1 MQDIRPPSPLWWP
14 YTRCPIRII
23 LSLSFLSV
31 SLRWPTR
38 LRDLSLPP
46 HVPHVPHLPHVHRC
60 RSSLW
65 TLGTGTVSCRAFRWR
80 GFLGVEPPLKTC
92 VYTIVYIYMCVYIY
106 NHIHMK
112 HSETTNW
119 SRVLIPG
126 SLDVVC
132 WWTSAWPAR
141 HLPSA
146 KAHLEGDWGCMWSV
160 TTSAF
165 AAAASRGSSG
175 TARWS
180 WCL

>member
-1 MQDIRPPSPLWWP
+1 MLLCLCMKDSSLKGKPTACPVTSYTRRPVMQDIRPPSPLWWP

-80 GFLGVEPPLKTC
+80 GFLGVESPLKTC
-92 VYTIVYIYMCVYIY
+92 VYTIVYIYMCIYIIIY
-106 NHIHMK
+106 
-112 HSETTNW
+112 T
-119 SRVLIPG
+119 
-126 SLDVVC
+126 
-132 WWTSAWPAR
+132 
-141 HLPSA
+141 
-146 KAHLEGDWGCMWSV
+146 
-160 TTSAF
+160 
-165 AAAASRGSSG
+165 
-175 TARWS
+175 
-180 WCL
+180 